1 MLNSSQRWGYGL
13 PNQTGAF
20 TVPSARPETAAG
32 HPWLSNVRGD
42 VVGGFAAAMLTIPVS
57 MGYGL
62 LALSGLGPSMSAQG
76 ILAGLYAPVIGCII
90 AVLLGANTTMIYSPR
105 SIVTFLIGSIVFSG
119 LAQSKLPFVQAASP
133 QTMLALVFLLIL
145 LAGMFQTLFGVM
157 RLGSL
162 VKYVPAPV
170 IAGFANAAAILI
182 MLSQLGSLLG
192 FRERVEVWNIP
203 FHLGQVQ
210 VLSVFVG
217 VLTSSLI
224 LNGARIT
231 KRVPPTILG
240 LAGGVAAYYLI
251 VLAGFGSQ
259 VGPVMGAI
267 PFSWPNPHYFAE
279 FAGLVTRPGFW
290 SVAPALLSGAL
301 SLALIASLDG
311 MLCARL
317 VEADSGNR
325 IQNNRELVRLGVGNM
340 VAAGFGGIANG
351 INLGSSFANHRTG
364 ARTPLSVLVHA
375 LVILLAILLVS
386 PLIGYLPR
394 VVIAGMLMVV
404 GIQLVDRWTVAM
416 CGRLVKGQFS
426 NPRTVAIDLLVILVV
441 AVAAVVV
448 NVVVA
453 VGIGIGVTVLFF
465 LLSMS
470 KSVVRRSYRCDT
482 VRSRRTRAQAQEEIL
497 RANGA
502 SIMVFEL
509 DGPIFFGTAENLA
522 ADVEAAL
529 KQPTSHVILDLKR
542 VSEIDSTGAKI
553 LLQIHDRLKHEQ
565 VTMLVSSLE
574 QGTRLANFLADMG
587 LVKALTSEHL
597 FHDADRAIQ
606 RAEEQLLA
614 NSSAETAEGA
624 ETELGEFGMLSD
636 LASDEL
642 AILRQ
647 AVERR
652 KYAKGEAVFSED
664 DKGRDLYLIANG
676 SASVYLRLPGAKR
689 DARLTTFS
697 AGTAFGELALLDS
710 QARSATVKADTELV
724 CFVLPHSVFESLAE
738 HDPAIAMKVLAGIG
752 RELANRLRYAS
763 RTIYQLAS

>member
-1 MLNSSQRWGYGL
+1 
-13 PNQTGAF
+13 
-20 TVPSARPETAAG
+20 
-32 HPWLSNVRGD
+32 
-42 VVGGFAAAMLTIPVS
+42 
-57 MGYGL
+57 
-62 LALSGLGPSMSAQG
+62 
-76 ILAGLYAPVIGCII
+76 
-90 AVLLGANTTMIYSPR
+90 
-105 SIVTFLIGSIVFSG
+105 
-119 LAQSKLPFVQAASP
+119 
-133 QTMLALVFLLIL
+133 
-145 LAGMFQTLFGVM
+145 
-157 RLGSL
+157 
-162 VKYVPAPV
+162 
-170 IAGFANAAAILI
+170 
-182 MLSQLGSLLG
+182 
-192 FRERVEVWNIP
+192 
-203 FHLGQVQ
+203 
-210 VLSVFVG
+210 
-217 VLTSSLI
+217 
-224 LNGARIT
+224 
-231 KRVPPTILG
+231 
-240 LAGGVAAYYLI
+240 
-251 VLAGFGSQ
+251 
-259 VGPVMGAI
+259 
-267 PFSWPNPHYFAE
+267 
-279 FAGLVTRPGFW
+279 
-290 SVAPALLSGAL
+290 
-301 SLALIASLDG
+301 
-311 MLCARL
+311 
-317 VEADSGNR
+317 
-325 IQNNRELVRLGVGNM
+325 
-340 VAAGFGGIANG
+340 
-351 INLGSSFANHRTG
+351 
-364 ARTPLSVLVHA
+364 
-375 LVILLAILLVS
+375 
-386 PLIGYLPR
+386 
-394 VVIAGMLMVV
+394 
-404 GIQLVDRWTVAM
+404 
-416 CGRLVKGQFS
+416 
-426 NPRTVAIDLLVILVV
+426 
-441 AVAAVVV
+441 
-448 NVVVA
+448 
-453 VGIGIGVTVLFF
+453 
-465 LLSMS
+465 
-470 KSVVRRSYRCDT
+470 
-482 VRSRRTRAQAQEEIL
+482 
-497 RANGA
+497 
-502 SIMVFEL
+502 MVFEL